1 MTISERRCGLESDSL
16 MRTLR
21 LMRSGSQAA
30 RRSGRANEPE
40 GAAATAVQRT
50 VRGPRRTTRTLA
62 RARDL
67 LGEND
72 VNQHEHSGPNSPD
85 GWPSEQIEC
94 DQCTGKG
101 LSSEG
106 CRRCD
111 GHGYLYGNTPLG
123 EMAKLAKRR
132 KHHALPEWYQ
142 KNFANAKNEIFYW
155 KKGDQRV
162 QIKHPAAIFFKLDA
176 YNVFDDD
183 GNLITDGESVY
194 AWLDSKAKQ
203 AVDRTIDAYSDALR
217 TGSREVNAPRS
228 ELEVLTNMLVVK
240 DISFHEEAVD
250 RYKAGGDHQSR
261 RRDDQLARVAV
272 VKNATDLAQERHP
285 KLMAADFAISGHT
298 EAEGLIFGDGV
309 ISSITDGT
317 VQLRVLPLTPKI
329 AAVWAWPEHAFR
341 TRRNG
346 NRTVRGTMTRKDL
359 VAINGALAR
368 KSRSIAGQSGRQI
381 ERFQKAHARRMKRA
395 GMSR

>member
-1 MTISERRCGLESDSL
+1 MN
-16 MRTLR
+16 
-21 LMRSGSQAA
+21 Q
-30 RRSGRANEPE
+30 
-40 GAAATAVQRT
+40 V
-50 VRGPRRTTRTLA
+50 
-62 RARDL
+62 
-67 LGEND
+67 EN
-72 VNQHEHSGPNSPD
+72 SAPNSPD

-101 LSSEG
+101 LSCEG

-111 GHGYLYGNTPLG
+111 GHGYLCGNTPLV

-155 KKGDQRV
+155 KEGDQRV

-183 GNLITDGESVY
+183 GNLIAEGESVY
-194 AWLDSKAKQ
+194 AWLDTKAKQ
-203 AVDRTIDAYSDALR
+203 AVDRTIDAYADALE
-217 TGSREVNAPRS
+217 TGSGEVNAPRI
-228 ELEVLTNMLVVK
+228 ELEVLANMLIVK
-240 DISFHEEAVD
+240 DINFHEEALD
-250 RYKAGGDHQSR
+250 RYKAVSDHEGR
-261 RRDDQLARVAV
+261 RRDDQLAQVAV
-272 VKNATDLAQERHP
+272 VKDAADLAQKRHP
-285 KLMAADFAISGHT
+285 QLMGADFAIYGHT

-309 ISSITDGT
+309 ISNITNGT

-329 AAVWAWPEHAFR
+329 AAIWTWPEHSLQ

-346 NRTVRGTMTRKDL
+346 NRTVRGTIARRDL

-368 KSRSIAGQSGRQI
+368 KSRAIAGQSGKQI
-381 ERFQKAHARRMKRA
+381 ERLQKAHARRMKRA